1 MKDMTRHNR
10 RCRTV
15 RWRVGANHR
24 CAHVRGRSGR
34 DTRRRS
40 RIKRSSAIS
49 TSRLRA
55 GLTSTT

>member
-1 MKDMTRHNR
+1 
-10 RCRTV
+10 
-15 RWRVGANHR
+15 VGANHR